1 MNIKF
6 LLTTGLIASTFVVS
20 AQSANRGYAITGDG
34 NRDYMWMNI
43 RKVDLGTGQVNNT
56 IFDRTKTNFNI
67 TDVDAKKTLNQ
78 TTVNDGTGYSA
89 ALYPTASYVAAAAY
103 DRRSEK
109 LFFVPMR
116 LGQLRWMDMGAKG
129 DVANFYSVAIPGYVP
144 SSSVEEANNIT
155 RMAIAADNNGYAIT
169 NDGNHL
175 YKFTTGRKPSVVD
188 LGGLIDAESN
198 GGLSIH
204 SKCSS
209 WGGDM
214 IADAFGKLYI
224 ISATRNVFVVDV
236 NTRIT
241 TLKGTITGLPANY
254 TTNGAAVDA
263 DGSIILCSAT
273 SFDGYYK
280 MNINDLVAKKMEGS
294 DVKYN
299 ASDLASGNFLLQNE
313 ADQARAKN
321 IVDLIPAATG
331 SDNAIFPNPIADNR
345 FNITLGG
352 QYQGVHTI
360 LVTDLAGR
368 AVQTIKTTLT
378 KGQQTQQVTLQ
389 SRPTKG
395 TYLVKV
401 LDEKAAVVISDK
413 VIIL

>member
-6 LLTTGLIASTFVVS
+6 LLTTGLVAAVFAVS

-43 RKVDLGTGQVNNT
+43 RQVDLGSGQVNNT

-78 TTVNDGTGYSA
+78 TNVNDGTGYSA

-129 DVANFYSVAIPGYVP
+129 DAANFYSVAIPGYVP
-144 SSSVEEANNIT
+144 SSNVEEANNIT
-155 RMAIAADNNGYAIT
+155 RMVIAADNNGYAIT

-175 YKFTTGRKPSVVD
+175 YKFSTGRKPSVVD
-188 LGGLIDAESN
+188 LGGLVDAESN

-236 NTRIT
+236 NTRVT
-241 TLKGTITGLPANY
+241 TLKGTITGLPSNY

-263 DGSIILCSAT
+263 DGNVILCSAT
-273 SFDGYYK
+273 SFEGYYK
-280 MNINDLVAKKMEGS
+280 MSINDLVAKKIEGS

-299 ASDLASGNFLLQNE
+299 ASDLASGNLLLQKE
-313 ADQARAKN
+313 ADEARAKN
-321 IVDLIPAATG
+321 IVELMPATVA
-331 SDNAIFPNPIADNR
+331 SENAIFPNPIADNR
-345 FNITLGG
+345 FNISLGG
-352 QYQGVHTI
+352 GYQGVHTV

-368 AVQTIKTTLT
+368 AIQTVRTTLT

-401 LDEKAAVVISDK
+401 LDEKGAVVISDK

>member
-43 RKVDLGTGQVNNT
+43 RQVDLGTGQVNNT